1 MYLTCSPLHQHPHTS
16 SRTDRHMHSPILV
29 DHHILQQLPSTC
41 QKMGEM
47 PVKSWSSMTDSEK
60 LGLIAAIIVVIGDAV
75 ALLALL
81 VDSDD
86 DS

>member
-1 MYLTCSPLHQHPHTS
+1 M
-16 SRTDRHMHSPILV
+16 
-29 DHHILQQLPSTC
+29 
-41 QKMGEM
+41 
-47 PVKSWSSMTDSEK
+47 KSWSSMTNSEK
-60 LGLIAAIIVVIGDAV
+60 MGLIAAIIVVIGDAV